1 MELGGGEALGHR
13 LGYIH
18 VLTLHDRLDV
28 DETGSGRPLQAEEL
42 VPGYG
47 ADIDRDLTHGSNP
60 AVVEVEA

>member
-1 MELGGGEALGHR
+1 MERGGGEAIGHLLGFSN
-13 LGYIH
+13 
-18 VLTLHDRLDV
+18 VLTLPDRLDV

-47 ADIDRDLTHGSNP
+47 HDIGRDLTHGSNP

>member
-1 MELGGGEALGHR
+1 MEGGFGEAFGH
-13 LGYIH
+13 LLENDIQ
-18 VLTLHDRLDV
+18 VTLHDRLDV

-47 ADIDRDLTHGSNP
+47 HDIGRDLTHGSNP

>member
-47 ADIDRDLTHGSNP
+47 HYIG
-60 AVVEVEA
+60 

>member
-1 MELGGGEALGHR
+1 MELGGEKDPGHW

-47 ADIDRDLTHGSNP
+47 HYIG
-60 AVVEVEA
+60 